1 MNVGIDHPTNLG
13 DGSMDFIP
21 IWARDNIW
29 APLGMTVFFQFL
41 LLGVMMGTL
50 LGGSQ
55 GLSRSI
61 FGQIIPETRS
71 TEFFGFFGFFGKV
84 AAFIGPTIYFFMAVM
99 YDSRAGIFSIAVL
112 LLIGLVLLYM
122 VDVEAGRKDAAE
134 EDQRIRKN
142 LEEVSDLDSMHN
154 QE

>member
-1 MNVGIDHPTNLG
+1 
-13 DGSMDFIP
+13 
-21 IWARDNIW
+21 
-29 APLGMTVFFQFL
+29 
-41 LLGVMMGTL
+41 
-50 LGGSQ
+50 
-55 GLSRSI
+55 
-61 FGQIIPETRS
+61 
-71 TEFFGFFGFFGKV
+71 
-84 AAFIGPTIYFFMAVM
+84 MAVM

>member
-1 MNVGIDHPTNLG
+1 
-13 DGSMDFIP
+13 
-21 IWARDNIW
+21 
-29 APLGMTVFFQFL
+29 
-41 LLGVMMGTL
+41 
-50 LGGSQ
+50 
-55 GLSRSI
+55 
-61 FGQIIPETRS
+61 
-71 TEFFGFFGFFGKV
+71 
-84 AAFIGPTIYFFMAVM
+84 MAVM
-99 YDSRAGIFSIAVL
+99 YDTRAGIFSIAVL